1 MSSQDAILVINC
13 GSSSVKFALFAG
25 DAELERLLSGEVDG
39 IGLGIGRMRAKGSD
53 GTIVMDRAL
62 PINDH
67 TTALSAILEHVRK
80 QLGRVRLGAVG
91 HRVVHGGEDC
101 DCPVGVT
108 TALEDRLRELVPLAP
123 LHQPHNLAGITAVR
137 AVQPDLAQI
146 ACFDTAF
153 HHTLPRL
160 ARLFALPRDLREAG
174 IRRYGFHGLS
184 YEYVVEVLRRRGI
197 DLDRERIIVAHLG
210 NGASMCAL
218 RSGRSV
224 ETTMG
229 FSTLGGLMMGTR
241 SGDLDP
247 GVVLYLLT
255 RKGLSPADI
264 QTLLYQKSGLL
275 GVSGMTSD
283 MRELLARRSE
293 PGVCVA
299 IDLFCYRA
307 RHYLVGLTAALGG
320 IDRVVFTG
328 GIGANAPEIRMR
340 ICEGLTYLGID
351 LDHAA
356 NASGAA
362 TISAP
367 HAAVT
372 VEALAS
378 DEELT
383 IARQVVRLSR
393 AATNSKEA

>member
-1 MSSQDAILVINC
+1 MSSQEAILVINC

-39 IGLGIGRMRAKGSD
+39 IGLGVGRMRTKGSD

-67 TTALSAILEHVRK
+67 TAALSAILEHVRK
-80 QLGRVRLGAVG
+80 QLGRVRLDAVG

-160 ARLFALPRDLREAG
+160 ARLFALPRALREAG

-283 MRELLARRSE
+283 MRELLARRPE
-293 PGVCVA
+293 PGACEA

-320 IDRVVFTG
+320 LDRVVFTG

-340 ICEGLTYLGID
+340 ICKGLTYLGID